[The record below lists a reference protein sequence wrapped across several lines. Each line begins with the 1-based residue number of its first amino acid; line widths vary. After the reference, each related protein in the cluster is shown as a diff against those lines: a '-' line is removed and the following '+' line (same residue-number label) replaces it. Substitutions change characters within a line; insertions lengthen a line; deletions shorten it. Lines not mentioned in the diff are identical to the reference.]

1 MGYSQYG
8 RIANTC
14 PKRETVRLGDTQYAR
29 PASCSR
35 PVRARAARRAGYA
48 VVARPP
54 AASYPLRT
62 APPSSLAQQ
71 AAPLP
76 LTCPRRASPVG
87 NMCVPVPRVYAT
99 EPYGSETVDM
109 CPRHHIY
116 PS

>member
-76 LTCPRRASPVG
+76 L
-87 NMCVPVPRVYAT
+87 PVPYLPPSRFACRQHVRT
-99 EPYGSETVDM
+99 STQSI
-109 CPRHHIY
+109 RH
-116 PS
+116 

>member
-1 MGYSQYG
+1 MDQNGLVNTP
-8 RIANTC
+8 IANTF
-14 PKRETVRLGDTQYAR
+14 PNRDTVRRGDTQYAR

-76 LTCPRRASPVG
+76 LTCPLPAPVALRLSATCAYQFPEYTPLSYTVARR
-87 NMCVPVPRVYAT
+87 
-99 EPYGSETVDM
+99 
-109 CPRHHIY
+109 
-116 PS
+116 